1 MEGSVSCDDGAH
13 WEQRAVYEFRVLN
26 AWCHPFFAILLS
38 ESWCLIFFFLA
49 LVKAL
54 AVQGQYCVLRKRHI
68 DWRAVSLQR
77 KDNYPPHP
85 PVKENKK
92 YEHCILLIHP
102 LLGQYITMKCLFL
115 LVFYAPLPPSL
126 KWPIPSAPIFV
137 CRPARLVY
145 FTAIPSTSPSRSVVS
160 HCFSASVGNR
170 RNHRCRLLGP
180 QQRWGAV

>member
-1 MEGSVSCDDGAH
+1 MEHTENRGQSMSSECWTLDVGHSLRCS
-13 WEQRAVYEFRVLN
+13 Y
-26 AWCHPFFAILLS
+26 LS
-38 ESWCLIFFFLA
+38 PDVWFSFFFFLV

-68 DWRAVSLQR
+68 DWQAVSLQR
-77 KDNYPPHP
+77 KDNDPTPGQKKVWALYTINPPPAWPVHHYEMSFSSGFLCP
-85 PVKENKK
+85 P
-92 YEHCILLIHP
+92 
-102 LLGQYITMKCLFL
+102 
-115 LVFYAPLPPSL
+115 PPSL

-145 FTAIPSTSPSRSVVS
+145 FTAIPSTSPSRFVVS